1 LDEYAAREV
10 IVGQDSSPAAGL
22 QTRHERGVDACPTLP
37 GFAVQLLDRK
47 ELRHMATEKK
57 TGKAGEKY
65 GVNVEL
71 KRELSKEEADFLAK
85 TLEMTASA
93 LRLHLK
99 DDAAVEK
106 PNKPK
111 PPR

>member
-1 LDEYAAREV
+1 
-10 IVGQDSSPAAGL
+10 
-22 QTRHERGVDACPTLP
+22 VDAYPTLT